1 MNTLQNNI
9 TAIKSEEDFDKK
21 VLQKNLP
28 TIILFKTVWSGDSF
42 LMGGIFGEIQ
52 SELSEKIQLFSID
65 IEKLPTLKDRFYIS
79 KVPTVL
85 FIKDGIIVSK
95 ILSIL
100 PSNII
105 ILQVNSFVDSTAKGA

>member
-1 MNTLQNNI
+1 MYTFQNNI
-9 TAIKSEEDFDKK
+9 TPIKSVEDYDMKIQ
-21 VLQKNLP
+21 QKDLP

-42 LMGGIFGEIQ
+42 LMSSIFGEIQ

-65 IEKLPTLKDRFYIS
+65 IEKLPALKDRFYIS

-85 FIKDGIIVSK
+85 FIKEGIIVSK

-105 ILQVNSFVDSTAKGA
+105 KIQVNSFVDSTAKGA